1 MDFSELSKNINEKCP
16 EVLKAAFQPVEASE
30 ITGDCPTVTKFGG
43 SQPFRS
49 SKFRWPKCSECE
61 KHKTFICQINI
72 SSLPGKVKLSAPNLQ
87 KVRGK
92 K

>member
-1 MDFSELSKNINEKCP
+1 MDFSELSKNISEKCP

-49 SKFRWPKCSECE
+49 SKF
-61 KHKTFICQINI
+61 
-72 SSLPGKVKLSAPNLQ
+72 
-87 KVRGK
+87 
-92 K
+92 